1 MLILGP
7 KIMLYRTQPSLKFH
21 NRTDI
26 NLIKINCLGKG
37 NRPDGHHSGLS
48 MSETYLYHETNQS
61 YTEGPK
67 LPIHS
72 KDGTVCTAFTSKSH
86 GYRPVV
92 VYGAHGF
99 TTLYLWDYT
108 ISNDWETCKSKLY

>member
-1 MLILGP
+1 MHTN
-7 KIMLYRTQPSLKFH
+7 KK
-21 NRTDI
+21 
-26 NLIKINCLGKG
+26 KCLGKG
-37 NRPDGHHSGLS
+37 NRPDGHQNGLS

-72 KDGTVCTAFTSKSH
+72 SDGTVCTAFTSKFH
-86 GYRPVV
+86 EYRPVV

-99 TTLYLWDYT
+99 TSLYVWDYT
-108 ISNDWETCKSKLY
+108 NSNDWETCKSTLY

>member
-1 MLILGP
+1 MLIFGQ
-7 KIMLYRTQPSLKFH
+7 KDSPSLKFH